1 METFEG
7 RSKILTVE
15 VQNGARLICQARGKC
30 NKLPGEKHRA
40 ILRRWA
46 EQAGLSLAKHV

>member
-1 METFEG
+1 VESFGG

-15 VQNGARLICQARGKC
+15 VNNETRLICQARGKC
-30 NKLPGEKHRA
+30 NALPAEKHRG

-46 EQAGLSLAKHV
+46 EQARLQLADYV